1 MEKLEKITVG
11 DKAYP
16 VKIDLN
22 VLEII
27 QEEYG
32 TINGFEKDILGVRY
46 VKDEDGNQIYDEH
59 KKPKIEILEP
69 SVRAIKLALPAMI
82 NEGLSIEAD
91 ETGSSFVPVTEA
103 QVFRECT
110 IDYEVLAGLIHK
122 EFKKCF
128 VTKK

>member
-1 MEKLEKITVG
+1 MEKLERITIG
-11 DKAYP
+11 GNAYP

-32 TINGFEKDILGVRY
+32 TINGFERDILGVRY
-46 VKDEDGNQIYDEH
+46 VKDADGKQIYDDD

-69 SVRAIKLALPAMI
+69 SIKAIKLALPAMI

-91 ETGSSFVPVTEA
+91 ETGGSFVPVTEA

-110 IDYEVLAGLIHK
+110 VDYEDLAGLIHK
-122 EFKKCF
+122 EFRKCF
-128 VTKK
+128 TTKK

>member
-32 TINGFEKDILGVRY
+32 TINGFERDILGVRY

>member
-1 MEKLEKITVG
+1 MEKLERITIGGNV
-11 DKAYP
+11 YP

-32 TINGFEKDILGVRY
+32 TINGFERDILGVRY
-46 VKDEDGNQIYDEH
+46 VKDADGNQIYVN

-69 SVRAIKLALPAMI
+69 SIKAIKLALPAMI

-91 ETGSSFVPVTEA
+91 ETGGSFVPVTEA

-110 IDYEVLAGLIHK
+110 VDYDELAGLIHK
-122 EFKKCF
+122 EFRKCF
-128 VTKK
+128 ATKK